1 MLFHFKGKSN
11 KIRSQ
16 FYEFPIAIV
25 VCCVVRTSGLFLESP
40 DNFSATKILFRVC
53 IQDQGFNNFE
63 RCNKTIS

>member
-1 MLFHFKGKSN
+1 MLFYFKGKSN

-40 DNFSATKILFRVC
+40 DNFSATKILFRVY